1 MKNVWLVKIMSSTI
15 CMIPVSWYRAPAE
28 KVEKLKQYDG
38 LMVIVVMTAV
48 IVVVAVVVVVAVFM

>member
-1 MKNVWLVKIMSSTI
+1 
-15 CMIPVSWYRAPAE
+15 MIPVSWYRAPAE

-48 IVVVAVVVVVAVFM
+48 IVVVAVVVVAVFMLLRLVAVIFMSH